1 MQTIEL
7 LAPAKNLASG
17 IAAIKHGADAVYI
30 GASHH
35 GARAAAG
42 NSINDI
48 EQLCAYA
55 HGFRARVYVTLNT
68 IIYDN
73 EIEDVKLLMQ
83 QLAQIKVDAVLVQ
96 DMAIVDMVMHCEDN
110 DPLAYFRNRLHA
122 STQTDNRSA
131 DKVAWLNNI
140 GFSRVVLAREL
151 SSNEIK
157 NIHQQQPNVELE
169 AFVHGALCVSYS
181 GQCYASQYCFGRS
194 ANRGECAQFCRMKFD
209 LTDSNDKLLYQQL
222 HLLSLKDMCQIN
234 HLEQLL
240 EAGVVSLKIEGRLK
254 DTTYVKNVV
263 AAYSTRLNE
272 IIAKSPNKYK
282 RSSLGHCQYAFTPN
296 LSKTF
301 NRGYTTYFL
310 NGRIADISSPA
321 TPKAIGQFVG
331 KVKSINNNNFTVAS
345 IEAFANGDGLCF
357 IGPDGQLT
365 GFRVNK
371 VIGNKIF
378 PLNMP
383 NALKSGTALYRNN
396 DKVFEDELS
405 NEKSAVRL
413 ININMH
419 LGQHRNGLTLTIE
432 TEDGIKASASV
443 DIEKQVAQ
451 KPQKENMQRQ
461 LQKLGNTIYQCN
473 NLDIDNGVEA
483 LFVPSSVLAELRRQA
498 VEELNKAISNWQQT
512 ADNMLNNKVGVKHY
526 ENYNES
532 INGANP
538 TKRTLFYGNKTY
550 LYNIANHIAQGFY
563 TRQGLAHAEMAFEI
577 KEPKE
582 KCIMQCRYC
591 IRYALG
597 YCVKNG
603 GKQPTWHEPLFLT
616 LGDGRR
622 FRLQFHCST
631 CQMNIYADDET
642 R

>member
-42 NSINDI
+42 NSLTDI

-55 HGFRARVYVTLNT
+55 HSFRARVYVTLNT
-68 IIYDN
+68 IIYDD
-73 EIEDVKLLMQ
+73 ELEEVKLLMRK
-83 QLAQIKVDAVLVQ
+83 LAQIKIDAILVQ
-96 DMAIVDMVMHCEDN
+96 DMALVELVMHCEDN
-110 DPLAYFRNRLHA
+110 DPLAYFRSRLHA

-131 DKVAWLNNI
+131 EKVAWLNNI

-151 SSNEIK
+151 SVNEIK
-157 NIHQQQPNVELE
+157 HIHQQQPDIELE

-181 GQCYASQYCFGRS
+181 GQCYASQYCFNRS

-209 LTDSNDKLLYQQL
+209 LTDSDGKKLYQQL

-240 EAGVVSLKIEGRLK
+240 DSGVVSLKIEGRLK
-254 DTTYVKNVV
+254 DITYVKNVV

-272 IIAKSPNKYK
+272 IIAKCPNKYK
-282 RSSLGHCQYAFTPN
+282 RSSMGHCQYDFTPN
-296 LSKTF
+296 LAKTF

-331 KVKSINNNNFTVAS
+331 KVKAVNNNNFTVAG

-371 VIGNKIF
+371 VVGNKIF

-383 NALKSGTALYRNN
+383 DALKPGIALYRNN
-396 DKVFEDELS
+396 DKVFEDEL
-405 NEKSAVRL
+405 NNDKSAVRL
-413 ININMH
+413 INVNMH
-419 LGQHRNGLTLTIE
+419 LCQHSNGLTLTIE
-432 TEDGIKASASV
+432 TEEGIKATASI
-443 DIEKQVAQ
+443 DIDKHAAQ
-451 KPQKENMQRQ
+451 KPQRENMQRQ
-461 LQKLGNTIYQCN
+461 LGKLGNTIYKCI
-473 NLDIDNGVEA
+473 NLSIDDDVEL
-483 LFVPSSVLAELRRQA
+483 LFVPSSILTELRRHA
-498 VEELNKAISNWQQT
+498 VEELDKAVSNISSSIEC
-512 ADNMLNNKVGVKHY
+512 DGNNKVSDTSTVGP
-526 ENYNES
+526 NY
-532 INGANP
+532 
-538 TKRTLFYGNKTY
+538 TKRTLFYGNRTY
-550 LYNIANHIAQGFY
+550 LYNIANHIARHFY
-563 TRQGLAHAEMAFEI
+563 AQQGLSHAETAFEV

-597 YCVKNG
+597 YCAKNG

-622 FRLQFHCST
+622 FRLQFHCSN
-631 CQMNIYADDET
+631 CQMNIYADD
-642 R
+642 